1 MSKDKK
7 QIETDKEFFE
17 TDNKDLGIADKKE
30 LESKETV
37 VELATP
43 SKLVFWKRLISIII
57 TGAVAASIVLFRDEI
72 LLWLDQAKDVHALW
86 IMGAATILALFPVI
100 PYPIIGGALGLTFGP
115 ELGAVYTWVGSAAA
129 SIIMFLLLRWLF
141 FDWGQRILKKVKVID
156 RMTALF
162 ERNAFLFILAT
173 RMIPFIPSIVVNAYC
188 AASKV
193 GFWPYALASS
203 LGKVP
208 AMFLFAVL
216 GDQLLT
222 EPRNML
228 ISVSVYALFILVIYI
243 SYFKIYLRF
252 SSANKR

>member
-1 MSKDKK
+1 MGEKRMKK
-7 QIETDKEFFE
+7 NRFIQGKQ
-17 TDNKDLGIADKKE
+17 
-30 LESKETV
+30 
-37 VELATP
+37 
-43 SKLVFWKRLISIII
+43 LVSLLV
-57 TGAVAASIVLFRDEI
+57 TGAVVVCIVLFREEI

-86 IMGAATILALFPVI
+86 IMGVATFLALFPVI

-115 ELGAVYTWVGSAAA
+115 ELGAVYTWVGSASA
-129 SIIMFLLLRWLF
+129 SMIMFVLLRWLF
-141 FDWGQRILKKVKVID
+141 FDWGQRILQKVKVIE

-228 ISVSVYALFILVIYI
+228 ISISVYGLFILLVYI